1 MGSLPKNEFRAMIV
15 KMIQNLGN
23 TMEAQIEEI
32 QEIFNKDIEEV
43 KKGKKQ

>member
-15 KMIQNLGN
+15 KTIQNLGN

>member
-1 MGSLPKNEFRAMIV
+1 MGSLPKNEFRAMMV
-15 KMIQNLGN
+15 QMIQNLGN